1 MRKQARFYAQAK
13 YGNVYYRE
21 HSPPRRR
28 RAGVSTIFKARLY
41 AALYTVQR
49 GLPLLSSLPVSWPII
64 VIDIKDCFFS
74 IPLNSRDSIKF
85 AFTLPSCNHEE
96 SDKRYEWV
104 VMPQGMANSPTMC
117 QLYVDKAIAPL
128 RKRFPTLRCVHY
140 MDDILLAAKDKNIL
154 EQAYVDLTVLL
165 RKKGLVI
172 GPEKDQR
179 DPVWVPERLVRKIQ
193 HREDH
198 GKEDSDQPACP
209 CDDANGDDRLQMGD
223 PVGASET
230 DASPT

>member
-1 MRKQARFYAQAK
+1 M
-13 YGNVYYRE
+13 V
-21 HSPPRRR
+21 
-28 RAGVSTIFKARLY
+28 
-41 AALYTVQR
+41 
-49 GLPLLSSLPVSWPII
+49 
-64 VIDIKDCFFS
+64 
-74 IPLNSRDSIKF
+74 
-85 AFTLPSCNHEE
+85 
-96 SDKRYEWV
+96 
-104 VMPQGMANSPTMC
+104 NSPTMC

-179 DPVWVPERLVRKIQ
+179 DPVWVPEHPVRKIQ

-198 GKEDSDQPACP
+198 GKEDSDHPACP
-209 CDDANGDDRLQMGD
+209 CNDANGDDRPEMGD
-223 PVGASET
+223 PVGVSKT